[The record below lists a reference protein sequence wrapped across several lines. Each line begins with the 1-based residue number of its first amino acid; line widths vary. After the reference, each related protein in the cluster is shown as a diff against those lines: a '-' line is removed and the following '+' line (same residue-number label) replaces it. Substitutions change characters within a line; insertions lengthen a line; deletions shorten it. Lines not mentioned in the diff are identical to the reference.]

1 MGDEEVKYER
11 ERERERESVCVCE
24 KYGRMTWTSMGAGVM
39 TWQCLEERKK
49 FLSTS
54 AFNLYIL

>member
-1 MGDEEVKYER
+1 MR
-11 ERERERESVCVCE
+11 EREKERESVCVCVCVCE